1 MNRVRAPKDT
11 VVDGE
16 RILIQKHKRFCWMLE
31 LVELGEFQR
40 FTLKWTI
47 GTAMVM
53 LLVAIITG
61 VITL

>member
-1 MNRVRAPKDT
+1 MAK
-11 VVDGE
+11 
-16 RILIQKHKRFCWMLE
+16 
-31 LVELGEFQR
+31 VELGEFQR